1 MTASPPQR
9 ESVDLHLHTLISDGA
24 ISPREL
30 VRRATSEGHRA
41 IALSDHD
48 TTHGLA
54 EAAQA
59 AAELEGA
66 PQLIP
71 AIELTVQVPG
81 QGSVHVLGYGID
93 PEGQDL
99 QAAAAENRAGKRE
112 RMQAIL
118 DGLRERERIE
128 IDYADLAE
136 GRGPDAYVGR
146 HHAAAVLVRR
156 GVVKTRQKAF
166 RRYLKDARVP
176 QPRVVD
182 AARGIAAIH
191 AAGGVAVLAHPTPHD
206 LKRHLKPL
214 QRAGLDGIE
223 VYRPRGAAHHRER
236 VARLAE
242 RDGLLVTGGSDW
254 HGHYPDPP
262 FGHWSAPGRILE
274 PLLEAIRG
282 RGGRE
287 SLSET

>member
-1 MTASPPQR
+1 V
-9 ESVDLHLHTLISDGA
+9 SVDLHLHTLISDGLVT
-24 ISPREL
+24 PREL
-30 VRRATSEGHRA
+30 IRRAANEGHRA

-48 TTHGLA
+48 TTQGLA

-59 AAELEGA
+59 ASDFEGA

-71 AIELTVQVPG
+71 AIELTLQVEG

-93 PEGQDL
+93 PEGQEL
-99 QAAAAENRAGKRE
+99 QAAAAENRAGKRA

-118 DGLRERERIE
+118 EGLRQRERID
-128 IDYADLAE
+128 IDYEDLAA

-146 HHAAAVLVRR
+146 HHAAAILVRR

-176 QPRVVD
+176 EARVVD
-182 AARGIAAIH
+182 AARGIAAIQ

-223 VYRPRGAAHHRER
+223 VFRPRGAAHHRER

-262 FGHWSAPGRILE
+262 FGHWSAPERILE
-274 PLLEAIRG
+274 PLLEAIRDR
-282 RGGRE
+282 RGLE
-287 SLSET
+287 SLQAP